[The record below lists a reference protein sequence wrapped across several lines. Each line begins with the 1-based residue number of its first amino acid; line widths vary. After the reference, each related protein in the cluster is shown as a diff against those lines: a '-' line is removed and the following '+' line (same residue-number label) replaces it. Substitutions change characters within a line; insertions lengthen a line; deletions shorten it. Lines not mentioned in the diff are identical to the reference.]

1 MIYSTFGNV
10 RESTEPKT
18 DNIST
23 LTDNGNVLGG
33 VYQMT
38 PLVRKVYAAAI
49 LVTVLGQER
58 GLVPSED
65 FPKPPFP

>member
-1 MIYSTFGNV
+1 MAERYYKLNTA
-10 RESTEPKT
+10 KT
-18 DNIST
+18 T
-23 LTDNGNVLGG
+23 TTTTTT
-33 VYQMT
+33 MT